1 MKETSPS
8 SNPSFLNRIR
18 SGFTGILRL
27 FYSGIRAKL
36 ALFTGSLIV
45 LTIFILSVIYVKQ
58 QTEILTDSYEREAAI
73 SRRYISSLVLELDNI
88 SQSLIRIEEFRDR
101 VSKQTEA
108 LKKYRTTKTLVQE
121 KKVSFF
127 GIKTSLFGAL
137 GKNKI
142 RKTLDTY
149 YSEYLSKGDIEVL
162 EKNVKAQ
169 LQQNGGHEPVGERE
183 FSQLQHLAKQVVFAE
198 RDASLLRKR
207 LYEVK
212 ENREKMDATELSALE
227 EDVREKSLLAR
238 KRRSAMDSKI
248 VQLLAD
254 SRRKKIKDLGLDTGR
269 FRIQTFPLSGI
280 LPGQDSE
287 PTLDTRIFDPESPL
301 NEISFDSSLEE
312 GLKRSLNTLVEKV
325 GVTGE
330 IPPDSFQHTGLELQ
344 ALYSPHFRNPASTER
359 AKLVEASRNQ
369 LGAWS
374 SYLSEERA
382 ILVDL
387 NKIPPLL
394 STRLKEL
401 REKKP
406 PVPPFKDKEFRKQ
419 YENYE
424 SLIRKRDLLFATYK
438 RNHPPKEE
446 EQSRV
451 EALGSIRDSALED
464 LVLLRFR
471 PDGSDYER
479 SLRSE
484 EESRIFRERWAN
496 LRQWIYSG
504 ESETPTAK
512 LKALFP
518 DGIIGNSR
526 TEAEQILWKLDT
538 VPLLSGEGDDVP
550 TIVLSS
556 NFSGLIRTIVDR
568 TEGLK
573 SIRNNRD
580 RAVLSAL
587 GICGFSIFLAIFIS
601 GIVVQ
606 RIKRLIRDAEEVG
619 GGDLNVEFEPGGNDE
634 FGNLSVALNHMV
646 GGLREREKIKGILG
660 SMIDPVVIGEAMKDL
675 AALKRGTEKRV
686 TAFFSDVAGFS
697 AISEKLSSVELAELL
712 NEYLSAMTLIL
723 KDHEGV
729 LDKYIGDAI
738 VGIFNA
744 PVEVEQHCLKAT
756 RASLKMLAKLEELRK
771 SWEKDHRYI
780 PEARAMQIRI
790 GLNTGLAKVGFMGTD
805 ALASYTMMGDTVN
818 LAARLEAAGKDYGVS
833 ILVSD
838 AVYGEIKDSI
848 LTRKLDLVRVKG
860 KTEPVV
866 LYEAIAEKNTSI
878 PTSIRESIAL
888 YEEGISQYLERRWD
902 KAVRCFQESETV
914 KKQNDKSVHLLID
927 RCKEYSKNPPPANWD
942 GVYTRDHK

>member
-1 MKETSPS
+1 MNKNSSPIVS
-8 SNPSFLNRIR
+8 GLVNRILD
-18 SGFTGILRL
+18 SGLGIFRL
-27 FYSGIRAKL
+27 LYSGIRAKL
-36 ALFTGSLIV
+36 AFFTGSLIA
-45 LTIFILSVIYVKQ
+45 LTILILSFIYVRQ
-58 QTEILTDSYEREAAI
+58 QTEILTESYEREAAI

-121 KKVSFF
+121 KKVSLF

-137 GKNKI
+137 GKSKV

-149 YSEYLSKGDIEVL
+149 YSEYLSKADIEIL
-162 EKNVKAQ
+162 EKNIKAQ
-169 LQQNGGHEPVGERE
+169 LQQEGSERVGEKD
-183 FSQLQHLAKQVVFAE
+183 FSELQSLARKFVFAD

-207 LYEVK
+207 LYEIK
-212 ENREKMDATELSALE
+212 ENQEKTDPTELSALE
-227 EDVREKSLLAR
+227 EEVKSKFLIAR
-238 KRRSAMDSKI
+238 KHRSKMDSAI

-269 FRIQTFPLSGI
+269 FRIQTFALTGI
-280 LPGQDSE
+280 VPGEISE
-287 PTLDTRIFDPESPL
+287 PTLDTQIFDPDSPL
-301 NEISFDSSLEE
+301 NEIPFDNTLED
-312 GLKRSLNTLVEKV
+312 GLKTALSTLVEKV
-325 GVTGE
+325 GITGE
-330 IPPDSFQHTGLELQ
+330 IPPNSFQQSNLELQ

-359 AKLVEASRNQ
+359 AKLIESVRRHPGTWNAY
-369 LGAWS
+369 LG
-374 SYLSEERA
+374 EERA
-382 ILVDL
+382 ILSEL
-387 NKIPPLL
+387 SKIPPLL
-394 STRLKEL
+394 EARLKVL

-406 PVPPFKDKEFRKQ
+406 PIPPFKDKEFK
-419 YENYE
+419 NYYANYS
-424 SLIRKRDLLFATYK
+424 SLVRKRDLLFATYR
-438 RNHPPKEE
+438 RNNPPKEE
-446 EQSRV
+446 DVEKV
-451 EALGSIRDSALED
+451 EALGSARNSALED
-464 LVLLRFR
+464 QVLLRFR
-471 PDGSDYER
+471 PDGSDYEKSIQSDEGGQLFKNR
-479 SLRSE
+479 WSALRD
-484 EESRIFRERWAN
+484 
-496 LRQWIYSG
+496 WIYSG

-512 LKALFP
+512 LKNLFP

-538 VPLLSGEGDDVP
+538 TPLLAEDVDDVP
-550 TIVLSS
+550 TVILAS

-573 SIRNNRD
+573 SIRSNRD

-606 RIKRLIRDAEEVG
+606 KIKRLIRNAEEVG
-619 GGDLNVEFEPGGNDE
+619 KGDLNVEFEPGGNDE
-634 FGNLSVALNHMV
+634 FGNLSIALNHMV
-646 GGLREREKIKGILG
+646 SGLREREKIKGILG

-723 KDHEGV
+723 KEHEGV

-744 PVEVEQHCLKAT
+744 PVDVEQHCIKAAK
-756 RASLKMLAKLEELRK
+756 ASLKMLAKLEDLRK
-771 SWEKDHRYI
+771 TWNKEHRYI
-780 PEARAMQIRI
+780 PEARDMNIRI

-838 AVYGEIKDSI
+838 SVYEEIKNQI
-848 LTRKLDLVRVKG
+848 VTRKLDLVRVKG
-860 KTEPVV
+860 KNDPVV
-866 LYEAIAEKNTSI
+866 LYEAVAEIGDKI
-878 PTSIRESIAL
+878 PSSLKESVGL
-888 YEEGISQYLERRWD
+888 YEEGLSLYLDRKWDQAIRKFQESQTAKGHSD
-902 KAVRCFQESETV
+902 KAV
-914 KKQNDKSVHLLID
+914 LLLTD
-927 RCKEYSKNPPPANWD
+927 RCKEYKLNPPASNWD